1 MPDMS
6 ALAGMMGG
14 MGGGGTGGGPAA
26 EVTETEDEDVD
37 LSAFAD
43 PALLVK
49 LQDNEQVGA
58 LAVKIELVLTGTG
71 ATGFQVQKMK
81 SDPEMAAFFDD
92 LEKDGVDGVKK

>member
-14 MGGGGTGGGPAA
+14 MGGGPAA

-58 LAVKIELVLTGTG
+58 LAVKIELVLTG
-71 ATGFQVQKMK
+71 FQVQKMK

>member
-14 MGGGGTGGGPAA
+14 MGGGGMGGGPAA

-58 LAVKIELVLTGTG
+58 LAVKIELVLTG
-71 ATGFQVQKMK
+71 FQVQKMK